1 MAHAPTLTADA
12 FFGSGDVLPVV
23 SENAT
28 GTATLAGPA
37 HLPGSGMFV
46 TVGSPAFWRSDR
58 VGFIWWILV
67 GLYIRKR
74 IGSLATEG

>member
-1 MAHAPTLTADA
+1 MHAPTRTADA

-23 SENAT
+23 SELAT
-28 GTATLAGPA
+28 GPATVAGPL
-37 HLPGSGMFV
+37 HMPGAGMFV
-46 TVGSPAFWRSDR
+46 TVGSPEFWRSDR
-58 VGFIWWILV
+58 VGFIWWLLV